1 MASDSRLRDLQGS
14 RLFLSHRYGWC
25 EVDDKLPCAS
35 ANTPRWDY
43 CVGQGPQDDPEV
55 PLESEMGAVLLRYG
69 LFVVAGLLS
78 LAALLFLRHYLPVR
92 PGPVRPERPEA
103 EPLPDQTCELPAI
116 VPTPPRSSTT

>member
-1 MASDSRLRDLQGS
+1 MVQDRPATRSQLQALRSR
-14 RLFLSHRYGWC
+14 RYGWC

-35 ANTPRWDY
+35 ASTPRWDY

-92 PGPVRPERPEA
+92 PVRPQRPEA
-103 EPLPDQTCELPAI
+103 EPLPEQTCELPAI
-116 VPTPPRSSTT
+116 APAPTSSTS